1 MIFSVANYILA
12 VKHLDRMARTLG
24 AKRIYALGEEHD
36 REALKCSVGNSVL
49 VVQVMCEGKRMAMRI
64 YMRPNA
70 NLRAIYGDSYYPKEL
85 LVSSSCDVFGLADV
99 VLCDWKEGV
108 SLQSKIEELAHK
120 PDKMAALS
128 QMFEEFAL
136 SLLGEKWAHGDLKPE
151 NIIFSKDGLSLI
163 DFDAMYCEGFGSEN
177 CTNIFEGYIAWLG
190 KLLKLDFGNSFK
202 YGIPV
207 IDVIKDHMGVS
218 FAVAAI
224 ATIFEFL
231 IATIFEFLIAI
242 PLGVTAATHQY
253 SVRDYI
259 VTVLVMIGISLP
271 SFFFGQLLKNI
282 FAIQL
287 EWFPASG
294 LIDASK
300 DLSGFALLMD
310 QMWHLFIPILTVVIL
325 SIGGRMRMTRTNM
338 LEVLNSDYIR
348 TARAKG
354 LKEKVVIYKHA
365 FRNTM
370 IPLVTSL
377 AGLLPGLFSGAIIT
391 EQVFGL
397 PGIGNVAFDAMLVA
411 DIPFIMGYNMF
422 LALLSVIGVLLAD
435 LMYAVVDPR
444 VKLG

>member
-1 MIFSVANYILA
+1 MP
-12 VKHLDRMARTLG
+12 
-24 AKRIYALGEEHD
+24 
-36 REALKCSVGNSVL
+36 
-49 VVQVMCEGKRMAMRI
+49 VV
-64 YMRPNA
+64 
-70 NLRAIYGDSYYPKEL
+70 
-85 LVSSSCDVFGLADV
+85 
-99 VLCDWKEGV
+99 
-108 SLQSKIEELAHK
+108 
-120 PDKMAALS
+120 
-128 QMFEEFAL
+128 
-136 SLLGEKWAHGDLKPE
+136 
-151 NIIFSKDGLSLI
+151 
-163 DFDAMYCEGFGSEN
+163 
-177 CTNIFEGYIAWLG
+177 
-190 KLLKLDFGNSFK
+190 
-202 YGIPV
+202 
-207 IDVIKDHMGVS
+207 DVIKRDMFVS
-218 FAVAAI
+218 FLVAAI
-224 ATIFEFL
+224 ATIFEFM
-231 IATIFEFLIAI
+231 IAI

-253 SVRDYI
+253 SIRDYV

-310 QMWHLFIPILTVVIL
+310 QLWHLFIPILTVVIL